1 MKKKGLGLSTI
12 AFLLRSMNADRE
24 MINRHAPGLEQQLI
38 HSRVN
43 SRENLRLNQPT
54 ADAALIGHD
63 NEAKPSRSQPRKGI
77 GHPRKKSEL
86 IGMI

>member
-12 AFLLRSMNADRE
+12 AFLLRSVNANRE

-38 HSRVN
+38 HSCVN
-43 SRENLRLNQPT
+43 SREDLRLNQST
-54 ADAALIGHD
+54 AYAALIGHD

-77 GHPRKKSEL
+77 GHTRKKGEL